1 MRQVGKSEQFLSR
14 RKNFSRNVR
23 RLRFPIFNEAL
34 FFDFTPFRTNVT
46 APRDKRR
53 RRRRHRHRR
62 QI

>member
-1 MRQVGKSEQFLSR
+1 MRQVGKSEQFLGVE
-14 RKNFSRNVR
+14 KNFGRNVR

-34 FFDFTPFRTNVT
+34 FFGFAPFLTNVT